1 MADISKLE
9 QQANLLFDNV
19 AGWESST
26 LQRIGKR
33 IGKYGKMSIA
43 DVKAINNIAIVK
55 QDMEAI
61 TKELAKVT
69 VYNISQI
76 EQMYGEL
83 LEEQHLANQP
93 LYDYRGKTFV
103 PFAENRELQ
112 AIARAYAKTTGETMI
127 NLAKTKALCV
137 LGANGKPIGM
147 QKYYTDVLDKA
158 VMQVTTGATDFHTAM
173 RDSII
178 ELGGSGVRVDYG
190 GGVTRRLDTVVRQN
204 LLWGAKQAS
213 TEYNTM
219 IGEELGC
226 DGIEVDWHS
235 NPRPSHE
242 FMQGKQYVLGKA
254 RTINGIHFESAD
266 EALERLQDY
275 GCLHYKTPIICG
287 ISEPRYSP
295 EELKRLNEQNAKR
308 YAIDGKEYSGYE
320 VTQMQRRLESS
331 VRNEKTTRDLAKVSG
346 DNALVKRCNERIKA
360 YQGKYNEIS
369 EITGIQGDKK
379 RTSVPRS
386 TATVKSATLTKVEP
400 PKQKAEEQKFKVAQ
414 GKDLSGKIDYSKGDY
429 DFDIE
434 KAMKEQG
441 FDGLPRV
448 VSDEEFEEALKK
460 SNFYAERTYCA
471 PTQEVL
477 DAYRDQLYNGKWYV
491 DCSEGGSQYGKGM
504 YCAARYE
511 NGKYIIPKDNKIGWE
526 MSHYQ
531 EIGASKGNNFAY
543 TEGITLT
550 EDAKIFEL
558 PHDKK
563 AYEYISDAYSNNY
576 MLTHATPA
584 QRETVEKL
592 VSVREK
598 INNLT
603 WKETRD
609 FIDGLY
615 EEADRYYS
623 QLTDLS
629 KEATKAMQ
637 YTSQGSKYPKMKDAG
652 TLAAEMGYDAINAVG
667 HGESGSYTV
676 ILNRTKC
683 IFRKGGSRYGN

>member
-1 MADISKLE
+1 MSLE
-9 QQANLLFDNV
+9 EQAQLLANNLI
-19 AGWESST
+19 GWENST

-33 IGKYGKMSIA
+33 IGRYGKMSLA
-43 DVKAINNIAIVK
+43 DVKSINNIAVVK

-69 VYNISQI
+69 GYNISQI

-112 AIARAYAKTTGETMI
+112 AIARAYAKNTGETMI

-190 GGVTRRLDTVVRQN
+190 GGITRRLDTVVRQN

-226 DGIEVDWHS
+226 DGIEVDFHS

-266 EALERLQDY
+266 EAIERLQDY

-287 ISEPRYSP
+287 VSEPRYSP

-308 YAIDGKEYSGYE
+308 YTIDGKEYSGYE

-331 VRNEKTTRDLAKVSG
+331 VRNEKTTRDLAKASG

-360 YQGKYNEIS
+360 YQGKYDEIS

-379 RTSVPRS
+379 RMSVPRG
-386 TATVKSATLTKVEP
+386 TATVKSATPTKVEP
-400 PKQKAEEQKFKVAQ
+400 PKPTFKKAENIEEAQ
-414 GKDLSGKIDYSKGDY
+414 QYAERFVESYKTKYSGNVDYSGIQLDYANEMNRAFTEVFDAYDTKYPLRNIQPFNTREKRFKGTTAEAAYQWGLNDMFY
-429 DFDIE
+429 N
-434 KAMKEQG
+434 KAYYRTPKAFAEHLAEYN
-441 FDGLPRV
+441 GLLDTVLPNIDTAISRTTNPT
-448 VSDEEFEEALKK
+448 SLKYLEALK
-460 SNFYAERTYCA
+460 RTGRTNVFA
-471 PTQEVL
+471 P
-477 DAYRDQLYNGKWYV
+477 DAYGSTIHEMGHYLDDQLFRTAFKERGFDLSASFQKY
-491 DCSEGGSQYGKGM
+491 SGGISGYATATPQEYIAESFAAYWKG
-504 YCAARYE
+504 
-511 NGKYIIPKDNKIGWE
+511 
-526 MSHYQ
+526 
-531 EIGASKGNNFAY
+531 EID
-543 TEGITLT
+543 IL
-550 EDAKIFEL
+550 DPDLVKIFG
-558 PHDKK
+558 
-563 AYEYISDAYSNNY
+563 
-576 MLTHATPA
+576 
-584 QRETVEKL
+584 
-592 VSVREK
+592 
-598 INNLT
+598 
-603 WKETRD
+603 
-609 FIDGLY
+609 GL
-615 EEADRYYS
+615 
-623 QLTDLS
+623 
-629 KEATKAMQ
+629 
-637 YTSQGSKYPKMKDAG
+637 
-652 TLAAEMGYDAINAVG
+652 
-667 HGESGSYTV
+667 
-676 ILNRTKC
+676 
-683 IFRKGGSRYGN
+683 RK

>member
-9 QQANLLFDNV
+9 QQANLLFNNV

-33 IGKYGKMSIA
+33 IGKYGKMSLA
-43 DVKAINNIAIVK
+43 DVKSINNIATVK
-55 QDMEAI
+55 QDMDAI

-69 VYNISQI
+69 GYNISQI

-93 LYDYRGKTFV
+93 LYDYRGKKFV

-158 VMQVTTGATDFHTAM
+158 VMQVASGATDFHTAM

-235 NPRPSHE
+235 NPRPSHA

-275 GCLHYKTPIICG
+275 GCLHYRTPIICG

-295 EELKRLNEQNAKR
+295 EELKRLNEQNARR
-308 YAIDGKEYSGYE
+308 YTIDGKEYSGYE
-320 VTQMQRRLESS
+320 VTQMQRRLETA
-331 VRNEKTTRDLAKVSG
+331 VRNEKTTRELARASG
-346 DNALVKRCNERIKA
+346 NNELVKRCNERIKA
-360 YQGKYNEIS
+360 YQGKYDEIS
-369 EITGIQGDKK
+369 NITGIQGDKK
-379 RTSVPRS
+379 RMSVPRG
-386 TATVKSATLTKVEP
+386 TATVKSATPTKTLKTDDKIKGTNISIDKGV
-400 PKQKAEEQKFKVAQ
+400 
-414 GKDLSGKIDYSKGDY
+414 SSSKIDNEIFEKSTKQIENLESRFNIGKSNDISFGVKNNRNADGFVEYDTRKMKKQEINICESKNQN
-429 DFDIE
+429 INE
-434 KAMKEQG
+434 
-441 FDGLPRV
+441 V
-448 VSDEEFEEALKK
+448 VSKQISRRNNGQIMPFADENASIYSVTHEYGHALQHSIVEKKIDWGSLKAKEDKLWETMTPKIKTKDDALKLKANADGIYRREISKKSREINNEIFEEARKIDSSFDVQK
-460 SNFYAERTYCA
+460 YA
-471 PTQEVL
+471 
-477 DAYRDQLYNGKWYV
+477 
-491 DCSEGGSQYGKGM
+491 SQYGLTN
-504 YCAARYE
+504 E
-511 NGKYIIPKDNKIGWE
+511 SE
-526 MSHYQ
+526 L
-531 EIGASKGNNFAY
+531 FA
-543 TEGITLT
+543 
-550 EDAKIFEL
+550 
-558 PHDKK
+558 
-563 AYEYISDAYSNNY
+563 
-576 MLTHATPA
+576 
-584 QRETVEKL
+584 
-592 VSVREK
+592 
-598 INNLT
+598 
-603 WKETRD
+603 
-609 FIDGLY
+609 
-615 EEADRYYS
+615 EAFANS
-623 QLTDLS
+623 QLGEPNVLGQ
-629 KEATKAMQ
+629 AMNKWLER
-637 YTSQGSKYPKMKDAG
+637 QG
-652 TLAAEMGYDAINAVG
+652 
-667 HGESGSYTV
+667 
-676 ILNRTKC
+676 
-683 IFRKGGSRYGN
+683 F